1 MDPPFMPNGWLPP
14 APPQSSFTAT
24 MTSAPSKRKTGT
36 RPVIFSDTLLWRA
49 DHPPVCTSIRGMLGA
64 RLEVYGPLT
73 DIHGGAVSGVAP
85 NPAFELSNLLAQL
98 HAGTTATKAPA
109 STS

>member
-1 MDPPFMPNGWLPP
+1 M
-14 APPQSSFTAT
+14 
-24 MTSAPSKRKTGT
+24 
-36 RPVIFSDTLLWRA
+36 IFSDTLLWRA

-73 DIHGGAVSGVAP
+73 DIHSGAVSGVAP

>member
-1 MDPPFMPNGWLPP
+1 
-14 APPQSSFTAT
+14 
-24 MTSAPSKRKTGT
+24 
-36 RPVIFSDTLLWRA
+36 
-49 DHPPVCTSIRGMLGA
+49 MLGA

-73 DIHGGAVSGVAP
+73 DIHSGAVSGVAP